1 MGGEFPPTEVLGSVA
16 LEHYRAAML
25 VKGLEHQCDE
35 ECLRE
40 LGLFSLQERRLRGDL
55 IALYDSLKRGCSEVG
70 IGLFSHVAVIG

>member
-16 LEHYRAAML
+16 LEHVQRRAAVL

-40 LGLFSLQERRLRGDL
+40 LGLFSLQERRLRGD
-55 IALYDSLKRGCSEVG
+55 
-70 IGLFSHVAVIG
+70 